1 MKKQDDIQQPTH
13 YQIRLKGHLDA
24 RWSDWFD
31 GLALSHQAN
40 GTTLLEGPVVDQ
52 AALHGLLVRI
62 CDLGLPLISIH
73 VIEQTN
79 KEIEK

>member
-31 GLALSHQAN
+31 GLALSHQTN
-40 GTTLLEGPVVDQ
+40 GTTLLDGPVVDQ

-62 CDLGLPLISIH
+62 RDLGLPLVSIH
-73 VIEQTN
+73 VIERTK